1 MHQKINDEA
10 EHRVIECQPIRA
22 RRAHDQHPT
31 EFRKISFRIPSIVN
45 EETLRELYSE
55 SSGISSDEHRHDLR
69 LIAGADSPTG
79 NGTADLTVVSG
90 FALPLFDNAINV

>member
-1 MHQKINDEA
+1 MHQKITGEA
-10 EHRVIECQPIRA
+10 ENRVIECQPIRA
-22 RRAHDQHPT
+22 RRAHDQHPN

-55 SSGISSDEHRHDLR
+55 SGGISSDEHRHDL
-69 LIAGADSPTG
+69 LTAGADSPTG

-90 FALPLFDNAINV
+90 FALPLIDNAINV